1 MKEQVPWWKKGACV
15 WSQQICCTLCFHATE
30 PQSFISNRRT
40 MITVSL
46 SRARGYGRCSTH
58 HIEEWTVGPTVLP
71 PTPMIP
77 PPPPHQVTLTPA
89 SPWKAKMHGPHQP
102 CLASEELC
110 RGLHID
116 AT

>member
-77 PPPPHQVTLTPA
+77 PPPPGYSHTSFSLEGQDAWPPPTLP
-89 SPWKAKMHGPHQP
+89 
-102 CLASEELC
+102 
-110 RGLHID
+110 GL
-116 AT
+116 